1 MLFTDRVRHALA
13 RRERHDAVL
22 AVMFVDM
29 DDFKTVNESLGHDA
43 GDQVLTTVAARLQLY
58 LREGDSVARFGGRT
72 LRLDTVA
79 EGIEEPQQAARL
91 LQLACRL
98 GQGYLFA
105 RPLDRAAA
113 EEFLDAAVREQRVIS
128 ASRV

>member
-1 MLFTDRVRHALA
+1 
-13 RRERHDAVL
+13 
-22 AVMFVDM
+22 
-29 DDFKTVNESLGHDA
+29 
-43 GDQVLTTVAARLQLY
+43 
-58 LREGDSVARFGGRT
+58 
-72 LRLDTVA
+72 
-79 EGIEEPQQAARL
+79 

>member
-79 EGIEEPQQAARL
+79 R
-91 LQLACRL
+91 
-98 GQGYLFA
+98 
-105 RPLDRAAA
+105 
-113 EEFLDAAVREQRVIS
+113 
-128 ASRV
+128 ASRSRSRRRGCCSWLAG

>member
-1 MLFTDRVRHALA
+1 MTPW
-13 RRERHDAVL
+13 
-22 AVMFVDM
+22 
-29 DDFKTVNESLGHDA
+29 
-43 GDQVLTTVAARLQLY
+43 
-58 LREGDSVARFGGRT
+58 LR
-72 LRLDTVA
+72 
-79 EGIEEPQQAARL
+79 GIEEPQQAGRL